1 VSDAN
6 YLVVHWEILTNMS
19 AFST

>member
-1 VSDAN
+1 
-6 YLVVHWEILTNMS
+6 LVVHWEILTNMS